1 MTKSDEE
8 ILREMIDG
16 TRAGVLQLIEGGYV
30 GRDRLVKH
38 VMLVAY
44 RVARA
49 HVLDEA
55 AQIARDAL
63 EQAQVSA
70 YGGIAYARIMDMKDR
85 TP

>member
-1 MTKSDEE
+1 MTKSDDE
-8 ILREMIDG
+8 IVE
-16 TRAGVLQLIEGGYV
+16 A
-30 GRDRLVKH
+30 
-38 VMLVAY
+38 MLVAANDAANDDDTDPALAMLAAY